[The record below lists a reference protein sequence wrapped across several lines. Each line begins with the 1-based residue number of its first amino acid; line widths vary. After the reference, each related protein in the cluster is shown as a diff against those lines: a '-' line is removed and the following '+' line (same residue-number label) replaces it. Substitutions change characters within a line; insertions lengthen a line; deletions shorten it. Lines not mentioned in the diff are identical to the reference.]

1 MVVILVIGA
10 IMVKVEDRG
19 WDAVFHAGDA
29 SMLAGALLAI
39 VGRKIFLKKHNQNSG
54 EEK

>member
-1 MVVILVIGA
+1 LVVILVIGA
-10 IMVKVEDRG
+10 IVVKVEDRG

-29 SMLAGALLAI
+29 YMLAGALLAF
-39 VGRKIFLKKHNQNSG
+39 VVLKIFLKRHNQNSG